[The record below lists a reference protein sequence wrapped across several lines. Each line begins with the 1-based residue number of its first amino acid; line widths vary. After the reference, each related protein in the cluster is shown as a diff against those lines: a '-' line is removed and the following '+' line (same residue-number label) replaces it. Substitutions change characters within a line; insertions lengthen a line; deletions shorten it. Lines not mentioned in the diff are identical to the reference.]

1 MILDARGHETNG
13 NGADLTE
20 RQRLRMMAQNA
31 TLGEVNDIAHAHAV
45 QAVNHL
51 GNQIPGLVHSIITA
65 AIQGYHASLIE
76 LGVIPA
82 TTPIGKYIDG
92 ASPSDSESPDSRESI
107 GSSGESPDS
116 NAPANFCDATD
127 PESLDN
133 SAQ

>member
-1 MILDARGHETNG
+1 MILDARGHETSG
-13 NGADLTE
+13 NGVDLTE

-31 TLGEVNDIAHAHAV
+31 TLGEVNEIAHAHAV

-82 TTPIGKYIDG
+82 TAPIGKYIDG
-92 ASPSDSESPDSRESI
+92 ATVAGDVFENTGRDNEDPGAR
-107 GSSGESPDS
+107 DS
-116 NAPANFCDATD
+116 NEPANFCDATD

-133 SAQ
+133 GAR